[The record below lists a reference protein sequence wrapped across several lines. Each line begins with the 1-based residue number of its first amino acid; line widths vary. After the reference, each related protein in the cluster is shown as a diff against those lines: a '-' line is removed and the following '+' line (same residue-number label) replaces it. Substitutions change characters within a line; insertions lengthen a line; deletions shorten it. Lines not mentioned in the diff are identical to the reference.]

1 MFIDKEGSVVYSES
15 TPEEGAALDLSP
27 ALIAMVIDHS
37 ARLRLGPNRF
47 VVSCY
52 TSLNLVILNTPILV
66 TCVVARSS
74 SSISSILELE
84 PHCGVLAKEL
94 GVVS

>member
-15 TPEEGAALDLSP
+15 MPEEGAALDVSP

-37 ARLRLGPNRF
+37 SRLR
-47 VVSCY
+47 
-52 TSLNLVILNTPILV
+52 TSLNLVIVNAPILV

-74 SSISSILELE
+74 SSISSDLELE
-84 PHCGVLAKEL
+84 PHCGVLGKEL
-94 GVVS
+94 GVVIRVCVLD